1 MGHMQEKIEAF
12 IDHLRFERN
21 ASVHTIDA
29 YRRNLLQFSAF
40 LLEAGIPFTRIDHVA
55 IRTFLAHLYRKQEKK
70 STIAR
75 KLAAIRSFFHFCV
88 QKKWMKDN
96 PAKVVATPKQEQH
109 VPSFLSEEE
118 MAELLDFPDS
128 HHPLDLR
135 DRALLELLYATGL
148 RVSELVGLDLED
160 INLEERILRV
170 RGKGKK
176 ERLVPYGRLA
186 AESLLI
192 YLRCR
197 PSIAKGRIDASALF
211 LNYRGER
218 LNARSVQRI
227 VRTCLMQAALKR
239 KISPHS
245 LRHSFASHLL
255 SRGADL
261 RAIQELLGHASLAT
275 TQKYTHL
282 DLGHL
287 LEVYKKSHP
296 RS

>member
-1 MGHMQEKIEAF
+1 MQGKIEAF
-12 IDHLRFERN
+12 MDHLRFERN
-21 ASVHTIDA
+21 ASLHTIDA
-29 YRRNLLQFSAF
+29 YRRNLLQFDAF
-40 LLEAGIPFTRIDHVA
+40 LKESGIPRARIDHVA
-55 IRTFLAHLYRKQEKK
+55 VRAFLAYLYRKQEKK

-75 KLAAIRSFFHFCV
+75 KLAALRSFFHFCV

-96 PAKVVATPKQEQH
+96 PAKVVATPKQEMR

-118 MAELLDFPDS
+118 MAGLLDFPDS
-128 HHPLDLR
+128 QHPLDLR
-135 DRALLELLYATGL
+135 DRSLLELLYATGM
-148 RVSELVGLDLED
+148 RVSELVGLDLQD
-160 INLEERILRV
+160 INQEERLLRV

-176 ERLVPYGRLA
+176 ERLVPYGRPA
-186 AESLLI
+186 ADSLLI
-192 YLRCR
+192 YLHRR
-197 PSIAKGRIDASALF
+197 PTIAGGKIDASAVF

-218 LNARSVQRI
+218 LSARSVQRI
-227 VRTCLMQAALKR
+227 VRTCIRQTALKR